1 MARPLAMKGQGR
13 QAVAAGCHEAVGWP
27 VAGGRARRRNCRR
40 HVDFY
45 ILFSLK
51 GYEDVCR
58 QWVIISNST
67 SSENWWSNSRG
78 APKKTAVELI
88 LIRVEWSWLRC

>member
-45 ILFSLK
+45 ILFFF
-51 GYEDVCR
+51 ERV
-58 QWVIISNST
+58 
-67 SSENWWSNSRG
+67 RG
-78 APKKTAVELI
+78 RVQAVGNYFQLHQLREL
-88 LIRVEWSWLRC
+88 VE